1 MSTTEP
7 ELRISKSSQSITFS
21 IKSDTGCKLAI
32 LDLSL
37 MLNQPEQCPA
47 GHWYYFNRIN
57 IPISLLRR

>member
-21 IKSDTGCKLAI
+21 IKSDNGYKLAI

-37 MLNQPEQCPA
+37 MLEQPEQYPA
-47 GHWYYFNRIN
+47 GH
-57 IPISLLRR
+57 

>member
-47 GHWYYFNRIN
+47 GH
-57 IPISLLRR
+57 